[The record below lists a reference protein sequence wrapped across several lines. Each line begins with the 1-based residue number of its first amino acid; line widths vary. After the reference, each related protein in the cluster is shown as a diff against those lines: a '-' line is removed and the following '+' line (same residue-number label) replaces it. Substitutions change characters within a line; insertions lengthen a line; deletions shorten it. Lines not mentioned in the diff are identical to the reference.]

1 MTFYFQAPDLAEFPR
16 RSYRR
21 FTEEII
27 GNLFTEISPI
37 SSDFSPRF
45 ELSFIGPDGKPHW
58 RFEDYAAD
66 SGYPTTPEQARKTN
80 MTHAK
85 RMMMEVW
92 LRDIQTGEIRKSTAY
107 MGDVPV
113 ITDRGTFVINGSERV
128 VLGQLVRAPGI
139 YFSNPTHITYKALM
153 LAEQGA
159 PITFELEL
167 DPTISS
173 RASKAKCRVKL
184 PKRAWV
190 SAQTL
195 LLAMGVDEA
204 ILEKRLKPLLEA
216 RRIEWKNITK
226 TEALAVIGRSWKPDG
241 GGGAGGGLV
250 ALQELTD
257 KRKYSLG
264 KLGRRRFNK
273 KMGLDE
279 ESHQVTGMDL
289 LNIFEYLL
297 NLPNGMGQLDNP
309 DSLENRHLRGVGETM
324 TRAVRPALAQM
335 VRSLKTRLEMNE
347 DEEIGSPNDI
357 LDCRP
362 FANAVMKY
370 FSGNPLVQYLDQQ
383 NPLSELSH
391 RRRITSFGPG
401 GIDPNAAPTEMRDVH
416 PSQIGRVC
424 LVESPEG
431 KNCGMVS
438 YMATYCRI
446 DEDGFMTVPYRRVIN
461 GFLTDEVVYLAP
473 GDDKIYTLAP
483 PDAKVANDRLV
494 GPLVP
499 ARRGEKFFEV
509 APEEIDMIGI
519 TPQGFLSVG
528 SALIPF
534 LEHDDTGRA
543 LMGGGMMRQTLPLIK
558 PERPRVGTGMER
570 IVGRSSGH
578 SLAAKRAGTVTSV
591 TGKEIVITQ
600 PSGEKRYYPLI
611 RYDRTNQN
619 TILDQ
624 RPAVKVGQQIEAG
637 QIIADGPGIDQ
648 GELAL
653 GRNLLVAFMPW
664 RGYNFEDAIVV
675 REGLVKDQ
683 KLTHIE
689 IEKHSTNVY
698 QTLRGPEILTP
709 EMPNVAG
716 KDLEHLD
723 ERGIAKIGSYV
734 NPGDVLVSKLTPKEA
749 RALSAE
755 EELLQAVFGKVA
767 EEMADSSLRVP
778 HGSGGRVIDIR
789 IFTPETTPEL
799 KAGVICEIEVLIAR
813 LCPVEVGDK
822 LAGRHGNKGIVSI
835 IVPDC
840 DMPYL
845 PDGTPVDLCLN
856 ALGVPSRMNVG
867 QVFDA
872 QLGLYSQIL
881 NRYYRIH
888 QFDESLTEDASF
900 RLINE
905 ALKEARKMPGYE
917 WLQANGKVQLFD
929 GRTGEPFDRPVLV
942 GRQYMLKLNQLVLHK
957 VNARSGLGGPYA
969 AVTQQP
975 VGGKANHGGQRMG
988 EMEVWAIQA
997 YGAANILH
1005 EMMTIKADD
1014 IQGRHQAY
1022 ADMVQGKEITAGGR
1036 TAAFDGLC
1044 CELRGLGM
1052 EVTLGKIVDDF
1063 EPVADRSCSKEQA
1076 PKTLEEEYQVMSVDK
1091 VEAADGSKILEIPAG
1106 DYVPQTKPLAAPIIT
1121 SLTNGKNGS
1130 KPKIEISQEPLIDDI
1145 DESDAENA
1153 EDAGAAADGWTI
1165 RMPVNQQ
1172 APAFDAT
1179 KSSTAIPSMPGSFA
1193 AAPAEGV
1200 TPPAEDKVKSMLDS
1214 FIEEQTK
1221 DVLAGLDLE
1230 NLDLSNLDMF
1240 DSLEAQEALLAAFDA
1255 KDHNS
1260 DDEAADSND
1269 AAAAPSWGLKSQ
1281 PAKNQPVPN
1290 NLFVDQPAQPIKN
1303 EPVQQPMDGF
1313 GPLSMR
1319 INQRNPKNIEQEAP
1333 AMTEAPA
1340 PAPVQPEAE
1349 PTPVAQEE
1357 VVQPVETAPV
1367 VETPVVEAAPA
1378 PAPVVETPVVEAAPA
1393 PAPVATA
1400 PAFLPFPTAQASA
1413 TPAPAP
1419 VSEPVAEP
1427 VSAPAPSIVPVVRA
1441 AAPVQQPAA
1450 PAVQPQAP
1458 VAPAAPVIQ
1467 AVTPAPVIQPVT
1479 PAPVAQPVI
1488 QPVTAAPQAQ
1498 APTNE
1503 SFEPSF
1509 EPTTEDEPD
1518 FGSIL
1523 SMSILQTAD
1532 ATASQTQPAS
1542 QSGLS
1547 ALGNELTQ
1555 TSAQPLVD
1563 FPSLTELKSLA
1574 TELMSMNLVDTR
1586 VGVGAGNDEKFANSS
1601 SNHEE
1606 TTKTSD

>member
-45 ELSFIGPDGKPHW
+45 ELSFIGPDGKPHY

-66 SGYPTTPEQARKTN
+66 SGYPTTSEQARKTN
-80 MTHAK
+80 MTHAR

-167 DPTISS
+167 DPTVSN

-184 PKRAWV
+184 PKRSWI

-195 LLAMGVDEA
+195 LTAMGVDDA

-216 RRIEWKNITK
+216 RRIEWKQITQ
-226 TEALAVIGRSWKPDG
+226 TEALAVVGRSWKPDG
-241 GGGAGGGLV
+241 GGGAGGGAV
-250 ALQELTD
+250 ALKELTD
-257 KRKYSLG
+257 KRRYSLG

-273 KMGLDE
+273 KMGLDS
-279 ESHQVTGMDL
+279 ESHQITGDDL

-297 NLPNGMGQLDNP
+297 NLPNGQGQLDNP

-362 FANAVMKY
+362 FANAISKY

-461 GFLTDEVVYLAP
+461 GFLTDEVVFLAP

-483 PDAKVANDRLV
+483 PDAKVNNDHLV

-509 APEEIDMIGI
+509 PPEDIDMIGI

-570 IVGRSSGH
+570 IVARSSGH
-578 SLAAKRAGTVTSV
+578 SVAAKRAGTVTSV
-591 TGKEIVITQ
+591 SGREIVITQ
-600 PSGEKRYYPLI
+600 SSGEKRYYPLI

-624 RPAVKVGQQIEAG
+624 RPSVKVGQVVEAG
-637 QIIADGPGIDQ
+637 QIIADGPGIDA

-888 QFDESLTEDASF
+888 QFDESLTDDASF
-900 RLINE
+900 KLINE

-997 YGAANILH
+997 YGAANVLH

-1022 ADMVQGKEITAGGR
+1022 ADMVQGKEITHGGR

-1063 EPVADRSCSKEQA
+1063 EPVHDKACSKEQA

-1091 VEAADGSKILEIPAG
+1091 VEQADGVKMLEIPAG

-1121 SLTNGKNGS
+1121 SLTNGRNGS
-1130 KPKIEISQEPLIDDI
+1130 KPRIEISQEPLIDDI
-1145 DESDAENA
+1145 EESDDS
-1153 EDAGAAADGWTI
+1153 EDMGATADGWTVRTPI
-1165 RMPVNQQ
+1165 AQQGAVPSANTVPV
-1172 APAFDAT
+1172 DL
-1179 KSSTAIPSMPGSFA
+1179 AIPSMPGSFA
-1193 AAPAEGV
+1193 SDPAQAGSV
-1200 TPPAEDKVKSMLDS
+1200 PPADDKVKNLLDS

-1221 DVLAGLDLE
+1221 DVLAGIDLSTLDI
-1230 NLDLSNLDMF
+1230 SNLDMF

-1255 KDHNS
+1255 QENGGGDDS
-1260 DDEAADSND
+1260 DASQMGDWGMKKP
-1269 AAAAPSWGLKSQ
+1269 AAASQ
-1281 PAKNQPVPN
+1281 PQPN
-1290 NLFVDQPAQPIKN
+1290 KIFADQPAEPLKN
-1303 EPVQQPMDGF
+1303 EPVSAPLDGF

-1319 INQRNPKNIEQEAP
+1319 INQRNPKNFAPETPAAPVEPQQIE
-1333 AMTEAPA
+1333 PA
-1340 PAPVQPEAE
+1340 PAPVVPE
-1349 PTPVAQEE
+1349 PVAEA
-1357 VVQPVETAPV
+1357 VETAPV
-1367 VETPVVEAAPA
+1367 VEA
-1378 PAPVVETPVVEAAPA
+1378 APVVEVVPQAAIPA
-1393 PAPVATA
+1393 PVAPTPQPVATA
-1400 PAFLPFPTAQASA
+1400 PMFVPFPNAQTAPANP
-1413 TPAPAP
+1413 PAPAQ
-1419 VSEPVAEP
+1419 
-1427 VSAPAPSIVPVVRA
+1427 APTIVPVVRA
-1441 AAPVQQPAA
+1441 AAP
-1450 PAVQPQAP
+1450 AP
-1458 VAPAAPVIQ
+1458 VSQ
-1467 AVTPAPVIQPVT
+1467 T
-1479 PAPVAQPVI
+1479 
-1488 QPVTAAPQAQ
+1488 
-1498 APTNE
+1498 
-1503 SFEPSF
+1503 FEPSF
-1509 EPTTEDEPD
+1509 EPTSTDEPD
-1518 FGSIL
+1518 FNSIL
-1523 SMSILQTAD
+1523 SMSIMQTAD
-1532 ATASQTQPAS
+1532 ETAGQTAPES

-1547 ALGNELTQ
+1547 SLSNELTQ
-1555 TSAQPLVD
+1555 ASAEPLLD

-1574 TELMSMNLVDTR
+1574 SELMSMNLIDSR
-1586 VGVGAGNDEKFANSS
+1586 VGVGAGHDVKSEKTAKSS

>member
-45 ELSFIGPDGKPHW
+45 ELSFVGPDGKPHY

-66 SGYPTTPEQARKTN
+66 SGYPTTSEQARKTN
-80 MTHAK
+80 MTHAR

-167 DPTISS
+167 DPTVSS

-184 PKRAWV
+184 PKRSWV

-204 ILEKRLKPLLEA
+204 VLEKRLRPLLEA

-241 GGGAGGGLV
+241 GGGAGGGMT
-250 ALQELTD
+250 ALLELTD

-273 KMGLDE
+273 KMGLDHE
-279 ESHQVTGMDL
+279 CQQVTADDL

-362 FANAVMKY
+362 FANAIMKY

-473 GDDKIYTLAP
+473 GDDKVYTLAP
-483 PDAKVANDRLV
+483 PDAKVENGYLT
-494 GPLVP
+494 GPLVQ
-499 ARRGEKFFEV
+499 ARRGDKFFEV
-509 APEEIDMIGI
+509 SPEEIDMIGI

-570 IVGRSSGH
+570 IVARSSGH
-578 SLAAKRAGTVTSV
+578 SVAAKRAGVVSSV
-591 TGKEIVITQ
+591 NGKEIVITQ
-600 PSGEKRYYPLI
+600 ASGEKRYYPLI

-624 RPAVKVGQQIEAG
+624 RPSVVVGQQIEAG
-637 QIIADGPGIDQ
+637 QIIADGPGIDA

-840 DMPYL
+840 DMPYM

-917 WLQANGKVQLFD
+917 WLQANGKVMLTD

-1022 ADMVQGKEITAGGR
+1022 ADMVQGKELTPGGR

-1063 EPVADRSCSKEQA
+1063 EPVADKFCSKEQT
-1076 PKTLEEEYQVMSVDK
+1076 PKTLEDQYQVMSVDR
-1091 VEAADGSKILEIPAG
+1091 VEMADGSKMLEIPAG

-1121 SLTNGKNGS
+1121 SLTNGRNGT
-1130 KPKIEISQEPLIDDI
+1130 KPRIEVSQEPLIDDI
-1145 DESDAENA
+1145 DETEA
-1153 EDAGAAADGWTI
+1153 EDTGDHADGWTI
-1165 RMPVNQQ
+1165 RTPIQPGAAQ
-1172 APAFDAT
+1172 TFDAT
-1179 KSSTAIPSMPGSFA
+1179 ATSTPIPSMPGSFA
-1193 AAPAEGV
+1193 ADPAEAGATAPAD
-1200 TPPAEDKVKSMLDS
+1200 DKVKNMLDT

-1221 DVLAGLDLE
+1221 DVLAGLDLA

-1255 KDHNS
+1255 QENGTA
-1260 DDEAADSND
+1260 DEAAAQTAN
-1269 AAAAPSWGLKSQ
+1269 WGAKAK
-1281 PAKNQPVPN
+1281 PAGPQPVK
-1290 NLFVDQPAQPIKN
+1290 LFADAPAEPLKN
-1303 EPVQQPMDGF
+1303 EPIQAPMDGF

-1319 INQRNPKNIEQEAP
+1319 INSRNPKNAVPES
-1333 AMTEAPA
+1333 TEA
-1340 PAPVQPEAE
+1340 VQPQPE
-1349 PTPVAQEE
+1349 TIPVAQEP
-1357 VVQPVETAPV
+1357 VVEAVETAPV
-1367 VETPVVEAAPA
+1367 ATP
-1378 PAPVVETPVVEAAPA
+1378 
-1393 PAPVATA
+1393 
-1400 PAFLPFPTAQASA
+1400 PAFLPFPTAQAAPETVES
-1413 TPAPAP
+1413 APAP
-1419 VSEPVAEP
+1419 VITPIIRPVT
-1427 VSAPAPSIVPVVRA
+1427 SANT
-1441 AAPVQQPAA
+1441 QA
-1450 PAVQPQAP
+1450 PAV
-1458 VAPAAPVIQ
+1458 PAAPVS
-1467 AVTPAPVIQPVT
+1467 VPS
-1479 PAPVAQPVI
+1479 PVAEV
-1488 QPVTAAPQAQ
+1488 
-1498 APTNE
+1498 

-1509 EPTTEDEPD
+1509 EPTATDEPD
-1518 FGSIL
+1518 FNSIL
-1523 SMSILQTAD
+1523 SMSIMQTAD
-1532 ATASQTQPAS
+1532 QSEDQTAPVS
-1542 QSGLS
+1542 QSGMS
-1547 ALGNELTQ
+1547 MLGNELSQ
-1555 TSAQPLVD
+1555 TSADPLLD

-1574 TELMSMNLVDTR
+1574 TELMSLNLTDTR
-1586 VGVGAGNDEKFANSS
+1586 VGVGAGNDDKALKTL